1 MMKFLIHPKV
11 QHQYSSSLKPASSW
25 LLQNKKPETK
35 NQKHLTPNPKPQ
47 TFYLRSMENGTE
59 LSSDTKAILG
69 LQLPTDPRWV
79 NLASISL
86 EDILTDHAYCEQK
99 AATTCISLI
108 QRYSRKVK
116 LVEALAP
123 IVTEE
128 WGHFRLVL
136 AELKKRGLQLGQ
148 QRKDAYVN
156 KLMAFQTQGGA
167 EEGRLLDQLLIM
179 ALIEAR
185 SCERFKRLSEG
196 LEDEYLRKF
205 YRRFMESEAGHYTL
219 FIELAETYID
229 KEKVRSRWKEWLAYE
244 GQVMQDLELRGDRI
258 H

>member
-1 MMKFLIHPKV
+1 MD
-11 QHQYSSSLKPASSW
+11 YS
-25 LLQNKKPETK
+25 NDTK
-35 NQKHLTPNPKPQ
+35 N
-47 TFYLRSMENGTE
+47 
-59 LSSDTKAILG
+59 ILG

-79 NLASISL
+79 NLAGLSL

-99 AATTCISLI
+99 AATYCISLI
-108 QRYSRKVK
+108 QRYNQKEK
-116 LVEALAP
+116 LVAELSP

-136 AELKKRGLQLGQ
+136 AELQKRNLKLGG
-148 QRKDAYVN
+148 QRKDEYVN
-156 KLMAFQTQGGA
+156 ALIGFQQKGGDA
-167 EEGRLLDQLLIM
+167 ENRLLDQLLTM

-196 LEDEYLRKF
+196 LDDTYMRNF

-229 KEKVRSRWKEWLAYE
+229 KDKVRRRWKEWLEFEA
-244 GQVMQDLELRGDRI
+244 GIIQNLELRGDRI

>member
-1 MMKFLIHPKV
+1 MEELSEH
-11 QHQYSSSLKPASSW
+11 
-25 LLQNKKPETK
+25 TK
-35 NQKHLTPNPKPQ
+35 N
-47 TFYLRSMENGTE
+47 
-59 LSSDTKAILG
+59 ILG

-79 NLASISL
+79 DLAGISL
-86 EDILTDHAYCEQK
+86 EAILTDHAYCEQK

-108 QRYSRKVK
+108 QRYSEREK
-116 LVEALAP
+116 LVHELAP

-136 AELKKRGLQLGQ
+136 QELKKRNLKLGK

-156 KLMAFQTQGGA
+156 KLLEFQKKGGHL
-167 EEGRLLDQLLIM
+167 EDRLLDQLLTM

-196 LEDEYLRKF
+196 LQDEYMRNF

-219 FIELAETYID
+219 FIDLSETYIAKD
-229 KEKVRSRWKEWLAYE
+229 KVRARWQEWLAYE
-244 GQVMQDLELRGDRI
+244 AEVMNSMEVRGDRI

>member
-1 MMKFLIHPKV
+1 MHD
-11 QHQYSSSLKPASSW
+11 
-25 LLQNKKPETK
+25 
-35 NQKHLTPNPKPQ
+35 
-47 TFYLRSMENGTE
+47 G
-59 LSSDTKAILG
+59 LSQDTKAILG

-79 NLASISL
+79 DLAEKSL

-99 AATTCISLI
+99 AATACISLI
-108 QRYSRKVK
+108 QGFSDREKIVT
-116 LVEALAP
+116 ELAP

-136 AELKKRGLQLGQ
+136 AELQKRGLKLGR

-156 KLMAFQTQGGA
+156 ALLKFETKGGK
-167 EEGRLLDQLLIM
+167 EEDRLLDKLLIC

-196 LEDEYLRKF
+196 LDEAYLRQF

-219 FIELAETYID
+219 FIELAETYLE
-229 KEKVRSRWKEWLAYE
+229 KEKVRARWKDWLQYE
-244 GQVMQDLELRGDRI
+244 AEVMETLELRGDRM

>member
-1 MMKFLIHPKV
+1 MLEE
-11 QHQYSSSLKPASSW
+11 Q
-25 LLQNKKPETK
+25 
-35 NQKHLTPNPKPQ
+35 
-47 TFYLRSMENGTE
+47 
-59 LSSDTKAILG
+59 LSEDTRNILG

-79 NLASISL
+79 DLAGKSI
-86 EDILTDHAYCEQK
+86 EEILTDHAYCEQK

-108 QRYSRKVK
+108 QRYSEREK
-116 LVEALAP
+116 LVKELAP

-136 AELKKRGLQLGQ
+136 QELEKRNLKLGK
-148 QRKDAYVN
+148 QRKDEYVN
-156 KLMAFQTQGGA
+156 KLIDFQKQGGSV
-167 EEGRLLDQLLIM
+167 ESRMLDQLLTM

-196 LEDEYLRKF
+196 LNDEYLRNF

-219 FIELAETYID
+219 FIELSETYID
-229 KEKVRSRWKEWLAYE
+229 KEKVRKRWVEWLKYE
-244 GQVMQDLELRGDRI
+244 ADVINNLEVRGDRI

>member
-1 MMKFLIHPKV
+1 MDIS
-11 QHQYSSSLKPASSW
+11 QD
-25 LLQNKKPETK
+25 TK
-35 NQKHLTPNPKPQ
+35 N
-47 TFYLRSMENGTE
+47 
-59 LSSDTKAILG
+59 ILG

-79 NLASISL
+79 NLAEKSL
-86 EDILTDHAYCEQK
+86 EEILTDHAYCEQK

-108 QRYSRKVK
+108 QRYSSKDKVVTE
-116 LVEALAP
+116 LYP

-136 AELKKRGLQLGQ
+136 AELHKRKLKLGK
-148 QRKDAYVN
+148 QRKDEYVN
-156 KLMAFQTQGGA
+156 ALLEFQKKGGHIDD
-167 EEGRLLDQLLIM
+167 RFLDQMLTM

-196 LEDEYLRKF
+196 LNDEYMQKF

-219 FIELAETYID
+219 FIELAETYIN
-229 KEKVRSRWKEWLAYE
+229 KEKVRRRWKEWLDYE
-244 GQVMQDLELRGDRI
+244 ARVIQNLEVRGDRI